1 MRDKVKNIIQDAFKK
16 LKEESSTGGGGAS
29 FSAGDGAQYAS
40 KYSFKKGTNEKGL
53 KNPYYYKLGFKPV
66 PDKIKGSGLEVKQLF
81 EDEMLNE
88 YSDFQNERIK
98 AFETVENELNSLL
111 PLLSN
116 AKNDTAEFYA
126 QNPGSF
132 EVVTPTDLILD
143 YLKDI
148 KTLLKAEQ

>member
-1 MRDKVKNIIQDAFKK
+1 
-16 LKEESSTGGGGAS
+16 
-29 FSAGDGAQYAS
+29 
-40 KYSFKKGTNEKGL
+40 
-53 KNPYYYKLGFKPV
+53 
-66 PDKIKGSGLEVKQLF
+66 
-81 EDEMLNE
+81 MLNE

-116 AKNDTAEFYA
+116 AKNETVEFYA
-126 QNPGSF
+126 EHPGSF

-148 KTLLKAEQ
+148 KILLKAEQ

>member
-16 LKEESSTGGGGAS
+16 LKEQSSTGGGGAS
-29 FSAGDGAQYAS
+29 FSAGAGAQYAS
-40 KYSFKKGTNEKGL
+40 KYSFKKGTNEKEL
-53 KNPYYYKLGFKPV
+53 KNPYYYKLGFTKV

-132 EVVTPTDLILD
+132 EVLTPTDLILD

>member
-16 LKEESSTGGGGAS
+16 LKEQSSTGGGGAS
-29 FSAGDGAQYAS
+29 FSAGGGAQYAS
-40 KYSFKKGTNEKGL
+40 KYSFKKGTNKKGL

-132 EVVTPTDLILD
+132 EVLTPTDLILD

-148 KTLLKAEQ
+148 KILLKAEQ

>member
-29 FSAGDGAQYAS
+29 FSAGGGAQYAS

-53 KNPYYYKLGFKPV
+53 KNPYYYKLGFTKV

-116 AKNDTAEFYA
+116 AKNDTAKFYA

-148 KTLLKAEQ
+148 KILLKAEQ